1 MTDYILALDEGTSS
15 ARAVL
20 FDQDVNEVAS
30 VQEAFST
37 TFPSPGWVEQDP
49 LEVWRTQLDVLQ
61 KVVDT
66 KLGSWNQVRA
76 IGITNQRE
84 TTLIWDRKT
93 GEPIAPAIV
102 WQCRRTAGW
111 CEQLKRSPMADTIQS
126 TTGLVVDAYFSA
138 SKICWIL
145 EQVPDARQ
153 RAEAGELL
161 FGTID
166 TWLIYCLTAGK
177 TCVIDRTNASRTML
191 MDLRAGEWSQPLLD
205 HFGIPNDLLPEIV
218 PSIGTCGYTSGDI
231 VGAEIPISGI
241 AGDQQA
247 ALFGQGCT
255 QAGEAKNT
263 YGTGCFLLM
272 HTGQEAPASKNQL
285 LTTAAASLSPSE
297 SAYALE
303 GSVFDA
309 GTTMQWLRDG
319 LKVLDDVTESEA
331 IACLVEDT
339 NGVWMVPAF
348 TGLGAPHW
356 EPNVRGSIVGLT
368 RGTTRAHIVR
378 AALESIALQT
388 CDLVKAMEADSGTQ
402 LTELRVDGGAALNDF
417 LMQFQADSLGI
428 QINRPSYVETTVKG
442 AALLA
447 GTAIELY
454 GDVSQTEDQTIFE
467 PQWSQDERDSYL
479 AEWRRIINHA
489 VASVH

>member
-1 MTDYILALDEGTSS
+1 MADYILALDEGTSS

-20 FDQDVNEVAS
+20 FDQDVSEVAS
-30 VQEAFST
+30 AQEAFT
-37 TFPSPGWVEQDP
+37 TSFPNPGWVEQDP
-49 LEVWRTQLDVLQ
+49 LEVWRTQLEVLRR
-61 KVVDT
+61 VVAT
-66 KLGSWNQVRA
+66 ELGSWDEVRA

-102 WQCRRTAGW
+102 WQCRRTADW
-111 CEQLKRSPMADTIQS
+111 CEELKRSPMSETIQS

-145 EQVPDARQ
+145 EQVPDARR

-166 TWLIYCLTAGK
+166 TWLIYCLTGGR

-191 MDLRAGEWSQPLLD
+191 MDLRVGKWSQPLLD
-205 HFGIPNDLLPEIV
+205 HFGIPNVLLPEIV
-218 PSIGTCGYTSGDI
+218 PSIGTCGYTSGDV
-231 VGAEIPISGI
+231 VGAELPISGI

-272 HTGQEAPASKNQL
+272 HTGQEAPTSKNQL
-285 LTTAAASLSPSE
+285 LTTAAASLTPSE
-297 SAYALE
+297 TGFALE

-319 LKVLDDVTESEA
+319 LKIIDDAAESEA
-331 IACLVEDT
+331 LARSVENT

-388 CDLVKAMEADSGTQ
+388 CDLVNAMEADSGTQ
-402 LTELRVDGGAALNDF
+402 MAELRVDGGAAHNDF
-417 LMQFQADSLGI
+417 LVQFQADSLGI
-428 QINRPSYVETTVKG
+428 PIIRPNYVETTVKG

-447 GTAIELY
+447 GIGIGMYTELP
-454 GDVSQTEDQTIFE
+454 QTEGQTIFD

-479 AEWRRIINHA
+479 AEWRRVTAHA
-489 VASVH
+489 IAGAR

>member
-1 MTDYILALDEGTSS
+1 MADYILALDEGTSS

-30 VQEAFST
+30 AQEAFT
-37 TFPSPGWVEQDP
+37 TSFPNPGWVEQDP
-49 LEVWRTQLDVLQ
+49 LEVWRTQLDVLGR
-61 KVVDT
+61 VVAT
-66 KLGSWNQVRA
+66 TLGSWEEVRA

-84 TTLIWDRKT
+84 TTLIWDRET

-102 WQCRRTAGW
+102 WQCRRTADW
-111 CEQLKRSPMADTIQS
+111 CEQLKRSPMSETIQS

-145 EQVPDARQ
+145 EQVPDARR

-166 TWLIYCLTAGK
+166 TWLIYCLTGGRA
-177 TCVIDRTNASRTML
+177 CVIDRTNASRTML
-191 MDLRAGEWSQPLLD
+191 MDLRSGQWSQPLLD
-205 HFGIPNDLLPEIV
+205 HFGIPNVLLPEIV

-272 HTGQEAPASKNQL
+272 HTGQDAPASENQL
-285 LTTAAASLSPSE
+285 LTTAAASLTPSE
-297 SAYALE
+297 PAYALE

-319 LKVLDDVTESEA
+319 LKILDDVAESEA
-331 IACLVEDT
+331 IARSVEDT
-339 NGVWMVPAF
+339 DGVWMVPAF

-356 EPNVRGSIVGLT
+356 EPNVRGTIVGLT

-388 CDLVKAMEADSGTQ
+388 CDLVQAMEADSGTR
-402 LTELRVDGGAALNDF
+402 LTELRVDGGAAHNDF

-428 QINRPSYVETTVKG
+428 QIIRPSYVETTVKG

-447 GTAIELY
+447 GKNVGLY
-454 GDVSQTEDQTIFE
+454 GVLNQTNDQTIFD
-467 PQWSQDERDSYL
+467 PRWSQDERESYL
-479 AEWRRIINHA
+479 EEWRRITKHA
-489 VASVH
+489 IASVQ